1 MPIPAHHIVWSV
13 DPLDPNQVAAKR
25 VLDAIKPFLKSK
37 KVVHKVIIN
46 DWITQHC
53 EDAADLEGY
62 KNSTNEPAMLLI

>member
-1 MPIPAHHIVWSV
+1 MGFLYVF
-13 DPLDPNQVAAKR
+13 DKFDR
-25 VLDAIKPFLKSK
+25 LKSK

-62 KNSTNEPAMLLI
+62 KKFHLHTYCLASF

>member
-1 MPIPAHHIVWSV
+1 MSFLYVSDIF
-13 DPLDPNQVAAKR
+13 DRLKR
-25 VLDAIKPFLKSK
+25 K

-62 KNSTNEPAMLLI
+62 KKFHLHTHWLASF